1 MIETWAIDL
10 FGSHLV
16 GLFFTVAMGWC
27 VIFSWF
33 MLRECDDANELIATR
48 ILGRRA
54 RKEIPEATA
63 PFLIDRK

>member
-1 MIETWAIDL
+1 MTKQNPDILCHRCQEFDYIMNRK
-10 FGSHLV
+10 G
-16 GLFFTVAMGWC
+16 TVSMDVF
-27 VIFSWF
+27 VIC
-33 MLRECDDANELIATR
+33 ECDDANELIATR